1 MEGMSPSKP
10 VKKLGKRKLEENWVE
25 KWRSEIIYGQDNPIY
40 LDSYQFKS
48 ERYDLLNI
56 KVEIYHQTGLKK

>member
-25 KWRSEIIYGQDNPIY
+25 KWRSEIIYG
-40 LDSYQFKS
+40 
-48 ERYDLLNI
+48 
-56 KVEIYHQTGLKK
+56 